1 MSYDGHEEDRD
12 KVLNALGG
20 KKGLIDSGLPSLVF
34 LVDFNFSHN
43 LNQALISSL
52 ILSALFTLL
61 RLIKRETLQHAI
73 SGFIGIGICALLSR
87 HTGHAK
93 DFYLPGLWTNVGYA
107 IAYTLTNLIG
117 WPLIG
122 VMLGP
127 ILGENFEWR
136 LYPERKAAYRR
147 AGWLWVGLFVSR
159 LVVQYPL
166 YKANQVN
173 WLGTARLA
181 MGYPLFFLVG
191 WWSWLI
197 LRKVPVVKAGNN

>member
-1 MSYDGHEEDRD
+1 MCYDGHEEDRD

-34 LVDFNFSHN
+34 LIDFNFSHN
-43 LNQALISSL
+43 LNQALLYSL
-52 ILSALFTLL
+52 ILSGIFTLI
-61 RLIKRETLQHAI
+61 RLVKRETLQHAI

-93 DFYLPGLWTNVGYA
+93 DFYLPGLWTNVIYA
-107 IAYTLTNLIG
+107 VAYTFTNLIG

-122 VMLGP
+122 IMLGP

-136 LYPERKAAYRR
+136 LHPARKAVYKRV
-147 AGWLWVGLFVSR
+147 GWLWVALFVSR
-159 LVVQYPL
+159 LVIQYPL
-166 YKANQVN
+166 YRANQVN

-197 LRKVPVVKAGNN
+197 LRKVPVVKATNN